1 MADAARHIPRMTAEE
16 YLRVESQSM
25 CRHEFVD
32 GLVYAMVGAS
42 RRHNTIALDIR
53 GLLRTRL
60 TAPCQPYALE
70 VKVQVKTQLTDRFYY
85 PDVVVSCSE
94 LDDDAYIVRQP
105 VLIIE
110 VSSESTRDFDR
121 GEKFSSYRL
130 IPSLQEYL
138 LVEQDEPKVDLYR
151 KRTHWQSE
159 SCGAA
164 DELMLESVNVQ
175 VPVSAFYP

>member
-16 YLRVESQSM
+16 YLRVESQST

-53 GLLRTRL
+53 GLLRARL

-85 PDVVVSCSE
+85 PDVAVSCSE

-105 VLIIE
+105 ALIIE
-110 VSSESTRDFDR
+110 VSLESTRDFDR
-121 GEKFSSYRL
+121 GEKFSSYKL

-138 LVEQDEPKVDLYR
+138 LVEQDEPKVNLFR
-151 KRTHWQSE
+151 KRTDWQIE
-159 SCGAA
+159 SYGVA
-164 DELMLESVNVQ
+164 DEIKLECINVRL
-175 VPVSAFYP
+175 PVASFYQ